1 MPRHAWWDLDEPMLE
16 WNAEKY
22 RYREC
27 FGKHGRYPVFYWI
40 GLQQGIFQRAQVCAL
55 SYL

>member
-1 MPRHAWWDLDEPMLE
+1 MPRHAWWDLEEPMLE